1 MLAYS
6 AQDLILEPFAGTVFG
21 FTPGESTSLSGVQH
35 GGVLVGMLSVAF
47 LVSFAGIGTLGS
59 WTVGGCVASAL
70 SLVAV
75 AAGAFAGP
83 EFPLRAAIFALG
95 VSNGAF
101 AVSAIGSM
109 MSLAGSG
116 AASREGTRMG
126 LWGAAQAIAFG
137 LGGFLGTAAV
147 DIARHALSD
156 PSTAYASVFVGEAVL
171 FLASAGLAAR
181 LTSTS
186 AAVERSA
193 ARTGKDKPLAAGT

>member
-1 MLAYS
+1 M
-6 AQDLILEPFAGTVFG
+6 
-21 FTPGESTSLSGVQH
+21 
-35 GGVLVGMLSVAF
+35 VGMLSVAF
-47 LVSFAGIGTLGS
+47 LVSFAGIGALAT

-70 SLVAV
+70 SLAAV

-83 EFPLRAAIFALG
+83 QFPLRAAVFALG

-147 DIARHALSD
+147 DITRHILPD
-156 PSTAYASVFVGEAVL
+156 PSMAYASVFLGEAIL
-171 FLASAGLAAR
+171 FLASAVLAAR
-181 LTSTS
+181 LTTS
-186 AAVERSA
+186 AVPVERHA
-193 ARTGKDKPLAAGT
+193 AGAGKENPLAAGT